1 MRAAPAWPMGA
12 RACGPRK
19 EGASMGNKT
28 ERIRQSADVSGAA
41 RDVVG
46 EGSQGA
52 QGARPD
58 VEPLGAKVRAAFAGG
73 PLGSSPLMSALAFGL
88 YMSWVYLACFS
99 TKLYPGYAV
108 TQGMAAQGQLAS
120 FLGYL
125 TWITV
130 CVVTYRKLS
139 QRWNSRVVVVGVLA
153 SAGTAC
159 IAAASLFADPA
170 VARVLLIGASLV
182 TGLSTACIMVAWAL
196 QFARNGAKAS
206 LQVGGGLVLSFAI
219 TCIVLPLPFELA
231 AGLIMLLP
239 AASALAVVR
248 AGDLADADPDHT
260 PAPAAPPDA
269 EFLRLPW
276 QLALGLSALG
286 LAYGMAYGFA
296 FEYAE
301 AGIEVSIACLL
312 VNGII
317 GAVVLLFALRFGKNF
332 GYSAAN
338 LAILPIAGFAQCM
351 IAVLQTQFLPASF
364 FCMRF
369 AYVLFDVVLWLQLP
383 KVFERIGTIRTFLV
397 SRLFLEGAVAVGVVA
412 REALTHTGFLVFD
425 LVALAVVAFLLVALT
440 LSFHGGTIGSVWD
453 LMPEPLTHTGKFRA
467 ACEAIAERFGLTPRE
482 AEVMR
487 LVMRGRS
494 GAYVQENLFISKST
508 FQTHMRNLYKKLDV
522 HTNQELLDLLEAT
535 LDEQRDAR
543 GA

>member
-1 MRAAPAWPMGA
+1 
-12 RACGPRK
+12 
-19 EGASMGNKT
+19 MGNKT

-58 VEPLGAKVRAAFAGG
+58 VEPLGAKVRAVFAGG
-73 PLGSSPLMSALAFGL
+73 SLGSSPLMSALAFGL

-125 TWITV
+125 TWVAV
-130 CVVTYRKLS
+130 CVATYRKLS
-139 QRWNSRVVVVGVLA
+139 QRWNSRVAVVGVLA

-170 VARVLLIGASLV
+170 VARVLVIGASLV

-248 AGDLADADPDHT
+248 AGDLAEADPDHT
-260 PAPAAPPDA
+260 PTPSAPPDA

-332 GYSAAN
+332 G
-338 LAILPIAGFAQCM
+338 
-351 IAVLQTQFLPASF
+351 
-364 FCMRF
+364 
-369 AYVLFDVVLWLQLP
+369 
-383 KVFERIGTIRTFLV
+383 
-397 SRLFLEGAVAVGVVA
+397 
-412 REALTHTGFLVFD
+412 
-425 LVALAVVAFLLVALT
+425 
-440 LSFHGGTIGSVWD
+440 
-453 LMPEPLTHTGKFRA
+453 
-467 ACEAIAERFGLTPRE
+467 
-482 AEVMR
+482 
-487 LVMRGRS
+487 
-494 GAYVQENLFISKST
+494 
-508 FQTHMRNLYKKLDV
+508 
-522 HTNQELLDLLEAT
+522 
-535 LDEQRDAR
+535 
-543 GA
+543 